1 MFSSNL
7 LQKVLVNS
15 ISCLDT
21 DDEANILTNDELQI
35 SIIGPLLWSPEYFI
49 EEISSDENKE
59 SEEGLMDSQT
69 SETLVVT
76 KNKNTVVSELHGNL
90 NDEPQRRKRKICP
103 TRMTAAEVCSE
114 LSKANVSPH
123 LLIAPHIYGE
133 SFGAAAHE
141 TQPFQVIVHPQV
153 RL

>member
-7 LQKVLVNS
+7 LQKVLENS
-15 ISCLDT
+15 ISSLNT
-21 DDEANILTNDELQI
+21 DDEATILTNDELQI

-49 EEISSDENKE
+49 EEISSDENKDN
-59 SEEGLMDSQT
+59 EEELIDSHAN
-69 SETLVVT
+69 ETLVVT
-76 KNKNTVVSELHGNL
+76 KNKKIVVSELHGNL
-90 NDEPQRRKRKICP
+90 NDELQRRKRKICP
-103 TRMTAAEVCSE
+103 ARMTATEVCSE

-133 SFGAAAHE
+133 SFGAAPHE